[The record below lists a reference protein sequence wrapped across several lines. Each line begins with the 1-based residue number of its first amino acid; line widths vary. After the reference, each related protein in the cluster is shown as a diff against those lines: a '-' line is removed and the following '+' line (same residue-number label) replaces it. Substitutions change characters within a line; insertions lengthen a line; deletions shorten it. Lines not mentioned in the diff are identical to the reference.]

1 MQENKTSG
9 RIGVDIIERRIR
21 MDLLELI
28 IEYHKDNERQGPG
41 SEEATLKAL
50 SYIPGVNEETK
61 ILDIG
66 CGTGGQTIIL
76 AKNTDAHITA
86 IDMLPEFLEV
96 LMKKAKEDNLINRIT
111 AKQMLMDNLTLEE
124 KSFDIIWSEGA
135 IYNIGFEKGL
145 TLWRKY
151 LKDNGYIA
159 VSEISWLTDTRPEEI
174 EQYWVNAY
182 SEIDTIENKLS
193 VIEKCGYT
201 SVAHF
206 VLNEKC
212 WLNYYQP
219 LLENAEEFL
228 KKYDYA
234 DEVKEFLELGKIEA
248 DMYNRFK
255 DYYSY
260 VFYIAKKK

>member
-1 MQENKTSG
+1 
-9 RIGVDIIERRIR
+9 

-41 SEEATLKAL
+41 SKEATLKAL
-50 SYIPGVNEETK
+50 KLIPHLNEKTR

-66 CGTGGQTIIL
+66 CGTGGQTITL
-76 AKNTDAHITA
+76 AKNTGAQITA
-86 IDMLPEFLEV
+86 VDMLPQFLEK
-96 LMKKAKEDNLINRIT
+96 LMKKAIENHLIDRIL
-111 AKQMLMDNLTLEE
+111 AKKMLMDNLTFEE
-124 KSFDIIWSEGA
+124 KSFDVIWSEGA

-145 TLWRKY
+145 SLWRKY
-151 LKDNGYIA
+151 LKNNGYI
-159 VSEISWLTDTRPEEI
+159 VISEISWLTDTRPEEI

-182 SEIDTIENKLS
+182 PEIDTIENKLS

-206 VLNEKC
+206 ELDDKC
-212 WLNYYQP
+212 WIDNYYQP
-219 LLENAEEFL
+219 MLEKSEAFL
-228 KKYDYA
+228 KKYDYV
-234 DEVKEFLELGKIEA
+234 DEVKEFIEAGKIEA
-248 DMYNRFK
+248 EMYHRFK

>member
-1 MQENKTSG
+1 
-9 RIGVDIIERRIR
+9 

-50 SYIPGVNEETK
+50 GYLPYENEKIK
-61 ILDIG
+61 ILDVG
-66 CGTGGQTIIL
+66 CGTGGQTITL
-76 AKNTDAHITA
+76 AKNTGAQITA
-86 IDMLPEFLEV
+86 VDMLPQFLET
-96 LMKKAKEDNLINRIT
+96 LKNRIKEDNLINRII
-111 AKQMLMDNLTLEE
+111 AKEMLMDSLVFDES
-124 KSFDIIWSEGA
+124 SFDVIWSEGA

-145 TLWRKY
+145 SLWRKY

-159 VSEISWLTDTRPEEI
+159 VSEISWLTDTRPDEI

-182 SEIDTIENKLS
+182 PEIDTIENKLS
-193 VIEKCGYT
+193 VINKCGYT

-206 VLNEKC
+206 VLDDKC
-212 WLNYYQP
+212 WLDNYYQP
-219 LLENAEEFL
+219 ILERSEAFM
-228 KKYDYA
+228 KKYDYT
-234 DEVKEFLELGKIEA
+234 DEVKEFVEAGKIEA

-260 VFYIAKKK
+260 VFYIAKK

>member
-1 MQENKTSG
+1 
-9 RIGVDIIERRIR
+9 

-28 IEYHKDNERQGPG
+28 IEFHKDNERQGPG

-50 SYIPGVNEETK
+50 KLIPYLNEKTK

-66 CGTGGQTIIL
+66 CGSGGQTITL
-76 AKNTDAHITA
+76 AKNTAAQITA
-86 IDMLPEFLEV
+86 VDMLPQFLET
-96 LMKKAKEDNLINRIT
+96 LMKKAKENNLLDRIT
-111 AKQMLMDNLTLEE
+111 AKEMLMDNLTFD
-124 KSFDIIWSEGA
+124 KNSFDVIWSEGA

-145 TLWRKY
+145 SLWRNY

-174 EQYWVNAY
+174 QQYWVNAY
-182 SEIDTIENKLS
+182 PEIDTIENKLS

-201 SVAHF
+201 SAVHF
-206 VLNEKC
+206 ALDDKC
-212 WLNYYQP
+212 WQDNYYQP
-219 LLENAEEFL
+219 ILERSEAFL

-234 DEVKEFLELGKIEA
+234 DEVKEFVEAGKIEA

>member
-1 MQENKTSG
+1 
-9 RIGVDIIERRIR
+9 

-50 SYIPGVNEETK
+50 SYIPDLNEETK

-66 CGTGGQTIIL
+66 CGSGGQTITL
-76 AKNTDAHITA
+76 AKNTKAHITA
-86 IDMLPEFLEV
+86 VDMMQQFLET
-96 LMKKAKEDNLINRIT
+96 LIKKAKENNLIDRIT
-111 AKQMLMDNLTLEE
+111 AKEMLMDNLTFDEN
-124 KSFDIIWSEGA
+124 SFDVIWSEGA
-135 IYNIGFEKGL
+135 VYNIGFEKGL

-206 VLNEKC
+206 VLDEKC

-260 VFYIAKKK
+260 VFYIAKKKVI

>member
-1 MQENKTSG
+1 MMQ
-9 RIGVDIIERRIR
+9 
-21 MDLLELI
+21 
-28 IEYHKDNERQGPG
+28 Q
-41 SEEATLKAL
+41 
-50 SYIPGVNEETK
+50 
-61 ILDIG
+61 
-66 CGTGGQTIIL
+66 
-76 AKNTDAHITA
+76 
-86 IDMLPEFLEV
+86 FLET
-96 LMKKAKEDNLINRIT
+96 LIKKAKENNLIDRIT
-111 AKQMLMDNLTLEE
+111 AKEMLMDNLTFDEN
-124 KSFDIIWSEGA
+124 SFDVIWSEGA
-135 IYNIGFEKGL
+135 VYNIGFEKGL

-206 VLNEKC
+206 VMDEKC

>member
-1 MQENKTSG
+1 
-9 RIGVDIIERRIR
+9 

-50 SYIPGVNEETK
+50 SYIPDLNEETK

-66 CGTGGQTIIL
+66 CGSGGQTITL
-76 AKNTDAHITA
+76 AKNTKAHITA
-86 IDMLPEFLEV
+86 VDMMQQFLET
-96 LMKKAKEDNLINRIT
+96 LIKKAKENNLIDRIT
-111 AKQMLMDNLTLEE
+111 AKEMLMDNLTFDEN
-124 KSFDIIWSEGA
+124 SFDVIWSEGA
-135 IYNIGFEKGL
+135 VYNIGFEKGL

-234 DEVKEFLELGKIEA
+234 DEVKEFLELGKNKV

>member
-1 MQENKTSG
+1 
-9 RIGVDIIERRIR
+9 

-50 SYIPGVNEETK
+50 GYLPYLNEKIK
-61 ILDIG
+61 ILDVG
-66 CGTGGQTIIL
+66 CGTGGQTITL
-76 AKNTDAHITA
+76 AKNTGAQITA
-86 IDMLPEFLEV
+86 VDMLPQFLET
-96 LMKKAKEDNLINRIT
+96 LKNRIKEDNLINRIT
-111 AKQMLMDNLTLEE
+111 AKEMLMDSLVFDES
-124 KSFDIIWSEGA
+124 SFDVIWSEGA

-145 TLWRKY
+145 SLWRKY

-174 EQYWVNAY
+174 QQYWVSAY
-182 SEIDTIENKLS
+182 SEIDTVENKLA

-206 VLNEKC
+206 ALDDKC
-212 WLNYYQP
+212 WIDSYYQP
-219 LLENAEEFL
+219 LMENAEEFL

-234 DEVKEFLELGKIEA
+234 DEVKEFIEAGKIEA